1 MTINDRAKCKM
12 TSSD

>member
-1 MTINDRAKCKM
+1 MTINDRAKCQM